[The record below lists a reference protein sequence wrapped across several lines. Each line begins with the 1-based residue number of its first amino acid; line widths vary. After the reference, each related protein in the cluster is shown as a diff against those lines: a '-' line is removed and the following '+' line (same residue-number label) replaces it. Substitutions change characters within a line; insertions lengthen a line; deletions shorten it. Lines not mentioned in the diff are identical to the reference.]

1 MNPLTRTL
9 TYVAVAGI
17 SIVAASSA
25 WYASRPST
33 VAGYGDVGQDFFG
46 DFTDPTKAAALSVV
60 DFDEQTRD
68 VQSFSVKQNDDG
80 LWVIPSHHDYPAEAA
95 DRLAKSATSLLG
107 LKKVAVQS
115 RSKDDWKSYGVVDPE
130 AEGAATA
137 AERGTRITLRDGS
150 GNALVDLIVGNEV
163 DGRDGHY
170 YVREPEKNTTYIT
183 RLNPDLSAKFS
194 DWIEPDLLK
203 VTQSEIVSI
212 TIDNYSIDE
221 QRGTVDKKELLNF
234 ERKGLA
240 SSADWTLKGLD
251 DNQEELD
258 QSPIRDIAQ
267 NLDQLKIVGVR
278 PKPEGLDDNLNVN
291 PLIKQVLQQQM
302 QAQGYF
308 IGADRE
314 GKERLYSNEGELI
327 AGVNNGVEYTL
338 YFGEI
343 ARGSGR
349 DIEVGLGEQKADS
362 SDADKTA
369 DAADSESSDS
379 EDGPRRYLLVRVGFN
394 EELLGPKPSPP
405 TEPQMP
411 EILKQK
417 DADSGDKDG
426 ESKSADEKPA
436 KDKPVESAKSESD
449 GDKNDSDE
457 SDRSV
462 EDNCSPQDEDTAK
475 EEPKTESEVA
485 EKAEE
490 PAKSEETTPADSKKE
505 DSESE
510 TKDSA
515 AKSDATDASKADADK
530 SEEKKEPEKDPKQIA
545 QEEYDAA
552 MGKYEAEKK
561 AYEQDLTKYD
571 SKVKEGKEKV
581 NELSRRFA
589 GWYYVITADS
599 FEKFKIE
606 RKDVVSKKESEK
618 KDDESTEAEKKQEA
632 AK

>member
-1 MNPLTRTL
+1 M
-9 TYVAVAGI
+9 
-17 SIVAASSA
+17 
-25 WYASRPST
+25 
-33 VAGYGDVGQDFFG
+33 GQDFFG

-457 SDRSV
+457 SDKSV

-581 NELSRRFA
+581 DELSRRFA